1 MKKRLV
7 ILAAIV
13 LQGCATIETLNPTN
27 NHVRIAHEG
36 KQSYCKEIPRVYS
49 GVNYNM
55 CLLNGEPSYSANTG
69 PKLDGVPFFVFD
81 TAFSALADT
90 LFLPYTIT
98 MQAQKGPIEVN

>member
-7 ILAAIV
+7 ILAAIAS
-13 LQGCATIETLNPTN
+13 QGCATIETLIPTN
-27 NHVRIAHEG
+27 NHVRISHEG
-36 KQSYCKEIPRVYS
+36 KQSYCKEIPRVYR
-49 GVNYNM
+49 GVNYNL
-55 CLLNGEPSYSANTG
+55 CLLNGEPSYSENTG

-98 MQAQKGPIEVN
+98 MQAQKGPIKVN

>member
-1 MKKRLV
+1 
-7 ILAAIV
+7 
-13 LQGCATIETLNPTN
+13 
-27 NHVRIAHEG
+27 
-36 KQSYCKEIPRVYS
+36 
-49 GVNYNM
+49 M
-55 CLLNGEPSYSANTG
+55 CLLNGEPSYSENTG